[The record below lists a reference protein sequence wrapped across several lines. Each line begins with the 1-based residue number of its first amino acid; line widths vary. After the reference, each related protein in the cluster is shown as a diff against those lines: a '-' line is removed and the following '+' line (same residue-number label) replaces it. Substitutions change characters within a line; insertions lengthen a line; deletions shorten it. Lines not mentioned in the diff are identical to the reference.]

1 MSDRAR
7 HTRKHHEIHAAKAR
21 PRPNYSI
28 GEFLAAIAAE
38 PHRLADLLDD
48 NALPSQWEEAQA
60 AALARRTAR
69 LAPDVQP
76 VSSWPS
82 EPSDDSPD
90 PRDARIATL
99 TRQLWGLSLALT
111 AASVAAIAGW
121 LG

>member
-7 HTRKHHEIHAAKAR
+7 HTRTHHEIQAQKGR

-60 AALARRTAR
+60 AAIARRNARRTA
-69 LAPDVQP
+69 AIQP
-76 VSSWPS
+76 VSTWTSDPC
-82 EPSDDSPD
+82 DDSPD

-99 TRQLWGLSLALT
+99 TRWLWCLSLALT
-111 AASVAAIAGW
+111 AISVAAIIGW
-121 LG
+121 VG